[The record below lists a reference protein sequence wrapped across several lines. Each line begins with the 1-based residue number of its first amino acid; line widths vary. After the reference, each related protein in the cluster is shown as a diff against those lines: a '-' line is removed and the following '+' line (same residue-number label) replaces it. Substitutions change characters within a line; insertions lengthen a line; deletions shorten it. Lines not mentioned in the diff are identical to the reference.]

1 MKTESA
7 LFRSFGVLLALL
19 VFLALPSSTALANC
33 GQCADVAI
41 EWYYDPGTAMHFE
54 LEVANPAGA
63 NIYFTTSLDNNA
75 CPDPTW
81 NFTTGAPTG
90 TTLVCYNC
98 TDGQDVPIPYT
109 HTLNIKARAWKTCY
123 SQSVN
128 ITEDSQHNPN
138 E

>member
-7 LFRSFGVLLALL
+7 LFRSFGVLVALL

-33 GQCADVAI
+33 GQCADVEI

-54 LEVANPAGA
+54 LSVANPSGA
-63 NIYFTTSLDNNA
+63 NIYFTTSLDNTE
-75 CPDPTW
+75 PDNPSW
-81 NFTTGAPTG
+81 DSSGNPTG

-98 TDGQDVPIPYT
+98 TGGQDVPIPYM
-109 HTLNIKARAWKTCY
+109 HTLNIKARAWKYCY
-123 SQSVN
+123 YQSVN
-128 ITEDSQHNPN
+128 ISSDSQHNPN